1 MNKTDI
7 DYALEKAVGDNN
19 LKEVIEIINN
29 YPDIDLNDGDSFV
42 FNPPLYRASEKGFI
56 DICKFL
62 LQKGARINYT
72 KDNSFYP
79 LAGAAAENNIE
90 VVKFLL
96 ETGAD
101 INAYEIT
108 TISAIGYASSKGAYE
123 TVKYLIEQ
131 GADINRLTLQQYL
144 TPLDLAIIW
153 GKENVVELLK
163 KQGALSNVEN
173 NYDWT
178 QEQAGGISQHIN
190 NNIGRVIL
198 TKFNETENGVFN
210 RLAMVNK
217 DNNIL
222 LFSVGNYQY
231 TKPYT
236 EFIMILPFGW
246 NPYSVKTNSVFP
258 YEIMKEITNQ
268 IKKGK
273 QFKDG
278 DFISKNDTGFNT
290 LTWLEKLA
298 GFYVVDYNYTEQP
311 DNRREDTVYLY
322 TLIPVQETKS
332 GYSPQSLEKLKSKK
346 WKALELFGLDKLRP
360 IH

>member
-7 DYALEKAVGDNN
+7 DYALYKAIGNNN
-19 LKEVIEIINN
+19 LKEVIQMLDD
-29 YPDIDLNDGDSFV
+29 YPDLDLNDSD
-42 FNPPLYRASEKGFI
+42 FNPPLYKAAECGFV

-62 LQKGARINYT
+62 LQKGAKINDT
-72 KDNSFYP
+72 KDNLFYP
-79 LAGAAAENNIE
+79 LQGAADNNKVE
-90 VVKFLL
+90 TLKFLL
-96 ETGAD
+96 EAGAD

-108 TISAIGYASSKGAYE
+108 TVSAIGCASSRGAYE
-123 TVKYLIEQ
+123 AVKYLIEQ

-153 GKENVVELLK
+153 GKENVMELLK

-246 NPYSVKTNSVFP
+246 NPYSTKTNSVFP

-278 DFISKNDTGFNT
+278 DFISKNDKGFDT

-311 DNRREDTVYLY
+311 NNRSEDTVYLY
-322 TLIPVQETKS
+322 TLIPVRETKS
-332 GYSPQSLEKLKSKK
+332 GYSPQSLEKLKGKK